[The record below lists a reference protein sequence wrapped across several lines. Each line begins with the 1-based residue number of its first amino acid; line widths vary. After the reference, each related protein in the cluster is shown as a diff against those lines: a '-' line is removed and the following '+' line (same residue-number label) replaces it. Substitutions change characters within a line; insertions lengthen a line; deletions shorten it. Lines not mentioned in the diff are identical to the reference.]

1 MIYNVS
7 PIILF
12 VVNALVIYLTV
23 VMVTIADW
31 LYTFNISIND
41 KNTVITTGPFYITYG
56 DEETKPIKCKNLEPK
71 DSPTYEFGK
80 SLSSYCISIKVFT
93 VINLVGLALITFFPI
108 LKFLGKKAELYVLGG
123 LILSFLINIAL
134 VGGVYHM
141 IKKTYIKTEI
151 ESESIIRLNSSSLDT
166 GFLVMVGIMV
176 FYALMFGFR
185 LYKYHNCKIVC
196 KKL

>member
-1 MIYNVS
+1 
-7 PIILF
+7 
-12 VVNALVIYLTV
+12 
-23 VMVTIADW
+23 MVTIADW
-31 LYTFNISIND
+31 LYIFNISINGTD
-41 KNTVITTGPFYITYG
+41 KVITTGPFYITSG

-71 DSPTYEFGK
+71 YSPSYKFGK

-185 LYKYHNCKIVC
+185 LYNYHNCKIVC